1 LAAAGTLRIG
11 LMGGTF
17 DPIHVAHLVA
27 AEAALEQH
35 RLDRVVFIPTG
46 QPPHKPTDRLTP
58 AEHRYQMVALAT
70 ASNPRFEVSRVE
82 LERPGLSYTVDT
94 LDRLRLLYPPGTDF
108 FFITGTDA
116 ILSVETWREPE
127 RLFSLCRFIAAG
139 RPGFSRRETES
150 ELRRLEEKFGATIL
164 EVECPA
170 LAVSSSDLRRRVA
183 EGRSIRYLVP
193 ELVEAYIQ
201 KHGLYRP

>member
-1 LAAAGTLRIG
+1 
-11 LMGGTF
+11 MGGTF

-82 LERPGLSYTVDT
+82 LERPGPSYTVDT
-94 LDRLRLLYPPGTDF
+94 LERLRLLYPPSTDF

-139 RPGFSRRETES
+139 RPGFSRHEAER
-150 ELRRLEEKFGATIL
+150 ELRRLEEKFGVTIL

-170 LAVSSSDLRRRVA
+170 LDVSSSDIRRRVA